1 MKILAILTLCF
12 IVKCDSYKILAIFP
26 HNGRSHHIFFTALV
40 EELATRKHDVTVINY
55 HPVAALPNLRQIS
68 LQDKENESDQVN
80 IEEHLK
86 ILSRSDFS
94 VAYEEA
100 FGCQYLANSNCKK
113 LMNNREVQELISS
126 AAHFDVVLVEQFVTD
141 CGLAV
146 AYKLNA
152 PAIGM
157 ASHILFPWT
166 YSRLG
171 APNNPAFVQNH
182 FFASGTYPSMWNKIK
197 SAIINFGMNTYYT
210 HVTQRIDQEIVNEV
224 YPDIPHL
231 EDLGKNMSLI
241 MINQYFPLTGPR
253 LYSSNVVEI
262 GGMHIK
268 ENAHIEDKSLQKFL
282 ENANKDVVYIS
293 FGSVASNVSRKI
305 SNEIKKV
312 VEKQSNLLFVWK
324 TDLTDWVPPSNVF
337 SGKWMPQKAIICHPN
352 VIAFITHSGMLST
365 SEAMHC
371 GTPIVGIPL
380 FGEQYSNAQSAVEC
394 GLGVSV
400 NVLTLDQHVLED
412 ALNTILQE
420 KYQKKAKELSRVWKD
435 RPLSPMDT
443 AIFWIEYVAR
453 NKGAVNLKPPTVDMP
468 LYQYL
473 MLDAILVVGSV
484 FLLIIFALVK
494 LATLVIKKSPPPKIV
509 KKANKKKNQ

>member
-1 MKILAILTLCF
+1 MKLFVIITLCF
-12 IVKCDSYKILAIFP
+12 IVKCDSYKVLAIFP

-40 EELATRKHDVTVINY
+40 EELAARKHDVTVINY
-55 HPVAALPNLRQIS
+55 HPVPALPNLRQIS
-68 LQDKENESDQVN
+68 LQDKENESDQVD

-100 FGCQYLANSNCKK
+100 FACQYVANLNCKK
-113 LMNNREVQELISS
+113 LINNREVQELITS
-126 AAHFDVVLVEQFVTD
+126 ASHFDVVLVEQFVTD

-166 YSRLG
+166 YARLG

-210 HVTQRIDQEIVNEV
+210 NVIQRIDQEIVNEV
-224 YPDIPHL
+224 YSDIPHL

-268 ENAHIEDKSLQKFL
+268 ENVQIEDK
-282 ENANKDVVYIS
+282 VCYH
-293 FGSVASNVSRKI
+293 
-305 SNEIKKV
+305 
-312 VEKQSNLLFVWK
+312 
-324 TDLTDWVPPSNVF
+324 T
-337 SGKWMPQKAIICHPN
+337 
-352 VIAFITHSGMLST
+352 
-365 SEAMHC
+365 
-371 GTPIVGIPL
+371 
-380 FGEQYSNAQSAVEC
+380 
-394 GLGVSV
+394 
-400 NVLTLDQHVLED
+400 
-412 ALNTILQE
+412 
-420 KYQKKAKELSRVWKD
+420 
-435 RPLSPMDT
+435 
-443 AIFWIEYVAR
+443 
-453 NKGAVNLKPPTVDMP
+453 
-468 LYQYL
+468 
-473 MLDAILVVGSV
+473 
-484 FLLIIFALVK
+484 
-494 LATLVIKKSPPPKIV
+494 
-509 KKANKKKNQ
+509 